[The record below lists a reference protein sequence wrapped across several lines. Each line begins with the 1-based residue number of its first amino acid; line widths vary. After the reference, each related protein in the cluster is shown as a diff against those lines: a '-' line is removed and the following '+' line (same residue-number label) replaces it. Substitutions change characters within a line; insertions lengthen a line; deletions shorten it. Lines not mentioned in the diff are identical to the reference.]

1 MKRNGHRLAQ
11 LLPEIEAYLTQHD
24 VYQKLDGVVKELV
37 QQMPEDPVAF
47 LVQRLQVG
55 AERWLEARIRWRGV
69 DPSTS
74 LPYPEQWVRDR
85 DEHGLVM
92 NGALPH

>member
-1 MKRNGHRLAQ
+1 MPTPEAGAQ

-55 AERWLEARIRWRGV
+55 PKRQHSGGARAPPR
-69 DPSTS
+69 
-74 LPYPEQWVRDR
+74 
-85 DEHGLVM
+85 H
-92 NGALPH
+92 